1 MEQSTTNHTEAE
13 LNTPANTGVQQ
24 DVDILPLSHLM
35 AQNFPPVEWLVQ
47 DLIPEDAVVLLS
59 APPASFKTWFALEL
73 AKSIASGAK
82 FLDKFTTKP
91 ANILIMDA
99 ESGDRQLHDHFK
111 KLHVDSEAN
120 IYYADCCSWYLNKD
134 SAAEKL
140 GVQCYENDI
149 NLIIFDSLVR
159 FHDGDENSSKE
170 MSKVFRAFSY
180 LKKQGITSLILH
192 HTRKGGV
199 NPKSQRSDM
208 EAIRGSGDILA
219 ACDIHLCM
227 NRANQGNKVFV
238 KQTKNRLDTESKPF
252 SAYFIK
258 ESNES
263 SRWYFG
269 EFEESKED
277 IVKRQIDIV
286 MDYIQT
292 NPGRNQ
298 KQILTYLQLCEN
310 CIINNDKPLRDI
322 LKRLEEDG
330 QIYSTSG
337 KGRERL
343 YYAATLAEEVDN
355 PEEPLNV

>member
-1 MEQSTTNHTEAE
+1 MEQNTTNHTEAE

-24 DVDILPLSHLM
+24 DVDILPLNHLM

-73 AKSIASGAK
+73 AKSVASGTK
-82 FLDKFTTKP
+82 FLDKFATKP
-91 ANILIMDA
+91 TNILIMDA

-111 KLHVDSEAN
+111 KLHVDPELN
-120 IYYADCCSWYLNKD
+120 IYYADCCGWYLD
-134 SAAEKL
+134 EKTAMEL
-140 GVQCYENDI
+140 ETECYEKDI

-159 FHDGDENSSKE
+159 FHNSDENSAKE
-170 MSKVFRAFSY
+170 MSKVFEEFTH
-180 LKKQGITSLILH
+180 LKKHGITSLILC
-192 HTRKGGV
+192 HTRKGGI

-238 KQTKNRLDTESKPF
+238 RQTKNRLDTESKPF

-258 ESNES
+258 ESSES

-277 IVKRQIDIV
+277 VVKRQIDIV

-292 NPGRNQ
+292 NPGKNQ
-298 KQILTYLQLCEN
+298 NEILQGVSAYDGCVIT
-310 CIINNDKPLRDI
+310 NDKKLRPI
-322 LKRLEEDG
+322 LEQLKDAG
-330 QIYSTSG
+330 QIRCQRGGGST
-337 KGRERL
+337 KRW
-343 YYAATLAEEVDN
+343 YATTLAEEVDN

>member
-1 MEQSTTNHTEAE
+1 MEQNTTNHTEAD
-13 LNTPANTGVQQ
+13 LNTPADTGVQQ
-24 DVDILPLSHLM
+24 DVDILPLNHLM

-73 AKSIASGAK
+73 AKSVASGTK
-82 FLDKFTTKP
+82 FLDKFATKP
-91 ANILIMDA
+91 TSILIMDA

-134 SAAEKL
+134 GAAEKL

-170 MSKVFRAFSY
+170 MSKVFKAFSY

-199 NPKSQRSDM
+199 NLKSPRSDM
-208 EAIRGSGDILA
+208 DAIRGSGDILA

-227 NRANQGNKVFV
+227 NRTNQGNKVFIR
-238 KQTKNRLDTESKPF
+238 QTKNRLDTESKPF

-258 ESNES
+258 ESSES

-277 IVKRQIDIV
+277 VVKRQINIV

-292 NPGRNQ
+292 HPGKNQ
-298 KQILTYLQLCEN
+298 SEILQGVSAYDGCVIT
-310 CIINNDKPLRDI
+310 NDKKLKPI
-322 LKRLEEDG
+322 LEQLKDAG
-330 QIYSTSG
+330 QIRCQRGGGST
-337 KGRERL
+337 KRW
-343 YYAATLAEEVDN
+343 YATTLAEEVDN
-355 PEEPLNV
+355 LEESQNV